1 MTRERIVLFVP
12 IIALCALLT
21 SCAPAPS
28 SVTLDDSSWCAQVKH
43 EFREI
48 HVAWPVASTR
58 LTTTKIAGIEEVFE
72 RYVGRAKGDLGISAR
87 GWLQG
92 FKAAAP
98 YLETND
104 PGGFSQN
111 VSEPLQEQLHLAN
124 VTINNICH
132 WERWK

>member
-1 MTRERIVLFVP
+1 MVLFAP

-21 SCAPAPS
+21 SCTSAS
-28 SVTLDDSSWCAQVKH
+28 SSAALEDSSWCAQVQH
-43 EFREI
+43 ELREI
-48 HVAWPVASTR
+48 HVAWPVASTS
-58 LTTTKIAGIEEVFE
+58 LATAKIAGIEDVFE
-72 RYVGRAKGDLGISAR
+72 RYAGRAEGDLGIAVR

-104 PGGFSQN
+104 PQGFSQN
-111 VSEPLQEQLHLAN
+111 VSEPLREQLHLAN

-132 WERWK
+132 WDSWK